1 MKTTQ
6 QQYEKFIEEYEE
18 MKAKYDILVNECNWQ
33 DDEITRLKEENEQL
47 KSRVD
52 ELSDILLYG

>member
-6 QQYEKFIEEYEE
+6 QQYEEFIEEYEE

-33 DDEITRLKEENEQL
+33 DDEIARLKEIISKIPTCSWCD
-47 KSRVD
+47 KS
-52 ELSDILLYG
+52 Y